1 MLRPA
6 SAGVK
11 ARASLEWSRD
21 ALPEVAMF
29 KRILVPIDFSD
40 HSRRPLEL
48 ALELARPVAGRVIL
62 FSVVDD
68 TFPNPDIMSFQL
80 PWADYYRHLRD
91 GAVKIL
97 EDLKAAVGDGEDVE
111 VCVVRGN
118 PARAIVRF
126 ATDEHCD
133 LIIMAT
139 HGTRGLQHALLGSVT
154 DKVIR
159 QVSCPVL
166 VVRLHST

>member
-1 MLRPA
+1 
-6 SAGVK
+6 
-11 ARASLEWSRD
+11 
-21 ALPEVAMF
+21 MF
-29 KRILVPIDFSD
+29 KRVLVPIDFSD
-40 HSRRPLEL
+40 HCRRPLEV
-48 ALELARPVAGRVIL
+48 ALGLTRPVAGRVVL
-62 FSVVDD
+62 LSVVDD

-97 EDLKAAVGDGEDVE
+97 EELKTGVGGGDDIE
-111 VCVVRGN
+111 VCVQRGN

-126 ATDEHCD
+126 AAEEKCD
-133 LIIMAT
+133 LIVMAT